1 MKPRY
6 PMIEKYDKDH
16 RARYIE
22 EGQVTK
28 IVKKITLIL
37 VHEVCKTNKH
47 FYMSLVRSFDPPS
60 ICASTSPDQPVAY
73 R

>member
-1 MKPRY
+1 ML
-6 PMIEKYDKDH
+6 EKKYDH

-47 FYMSLVRSFDPPS
+47 FYMALVRSFDPPS
-60 ICASTSPDQPVAY
+60 TCVSTSPDQPVAY